1 MTIFATKVTAILV
14 LTCAVL
20 ALGTAVL
27 MTQIQV
33 NKEFMRLQHKQA
45 NKQRRQNPN
54 SKNAFS
60 VGSSSNNNNNEV
72 PIQTSSS
79 SSSSSSQESTQ
90 ASTAQSTDP
99 ATDIFTLQS
108 QPESIFVG
116 GGDGDS
122 AKTLGEAYWK
132 QAASFLKQWD
142 AILIAGNARHST
154 QHAHHYA
161 SRDDLIPPS
170 KEYQK
175 SNATTQYPHLALEK
189 SAHYGHPLAQFYLAN
204 AHASGI
210 WPFATNGGLQ
220 QQQQHQQH
228 NEAPPAAAAADM
240 TATTTLTSTKLEV
253 MEEWLA
259 QDHPQVM
266 KSFLLWHMAA
276 LAGNIEA
283 AMALAHRMDISS
295 KKETAKKNMA
305 DNSGECTRGLPYL
318 EAAAHGIIDQLESSS
333 HSRAKVLPPMDKHVL
348 AQVHMHGGT
357 SSQLDWNNKPDES
370 KEAIQFYHMKATT
383 TPWYWFY
390 YSKKDDGS
398 EKKPT
403 TTDVTAAATLGH
415 FYHYGVRGVQQNLTL
430 ALQYYEIAANN
441 NHWEAAGHAGT
452 FYLWGMGTEPNAKKA
467 LKYFKLGAPGSFAVC
482 YRKRE
487 MAVLQK
493 KKGKSED
500 EKQVHECDHHALN
513 GMGLIYLLGIPGVME
528 IDYGMAEKF
537 LALAKESGDTDAHYN
552 LAMMWLGWKTQFQ
565 NYPSETD
572 DLPEDGMSSNPYDLP
587 TEQEKSAF
595 ALHHSSRIVEKQYRG
610 PSQTNVKEAIT
621 LLASAA
627 SRGHVQARHRLAM
640 IYTEGIQVQTSALD
654 SYSIVKK
661 DCGKAKNHFQWIV
674 DNGSVDRS
682 KRLRMAYKEYVA
694 GNLEASLRNY
704 LTAAEG
710 GSNVGQ
716 VNAAFLLEQGVCLGL
731 DMPECAKASVR
742 LWKAAADRGHA
753 EACLRVGDFYYY
765 GRLRGKNRSL
775 GPFGWGQYILYP
787 EKHVLPLLEQWYEQG
802 LEWWA
807 EYQKSGEW
815 KYIFEAQEQI
825 TSNGD
830 DTQQQ
835 CTTEDCPESLEEEQE
850 LEDADLSMAAH
861 YYTIAVDKHQS
872 ARANFNLGFMHE
884 YGIGLKQDFP
894 LAKRHYDLAVSY
906 HAAEASLA
914 VQIALMAMSQHEN
927 IVKFRNAWN
936 AWWYGIEPPMDD
948 ALSTTEDNGKVA
960 SISNM
965 DEDEEE
971 PVQEPVPRPQ
981 QAEESVGEPVPGHEY
996 RNKEKRR
1003 KQDVVM
1009 EHIFEHQTLL
1019 LCVLAFTLLQLVEMR
1034 ARRLQQRR

>member
-1 MTIFATKVTAILV
+1 MTAHSISTTKVTALLV
-14 LTCAVL
+14 LSFLVL

-27 MTQIQV
+27 MLQVQV
-33 NKEFMRLQHKQA
+33 NQELLIKTKRTQKYSGKSDDSDDLKGISQH
-45 NKQRRQNPN
+45 
-54 SKNAFS
+54 
-60 VGSSSNNNNNEV
+60 
-72 PIQTSSS
+72 
-79 SSSSSSQESTQ
+79 STV
-90 ASTAQSTDP
+90 QSTDP
-99 ATDIFTLQS
+99 ASDIFTLQS
-108 QPESIFVG
+108 QPESIYVQ
-116 GGDGDS
+116 GDS
-122 AKTLGEAYWK
+122 TKTLGEAYWK
-132 QAASFLKQWD
+132 QAASFLRQWD
-142 AILIAGNARHST
+142 AILISSKKNKQGVH
-154 QHAHHYA
+154 HHYMA
-161 SRDDLIPPS
+161 RDDLIPPA
-170 KEYQK
+170 KDYQK
-175 SNATTQYPHLALEK
+175 SNATTQYPHLALQL
-189 SAHYGHPLAQFYLAN
+189 SADYGHPLAQFHLAN

-210 WPFATNGGLQ
+210 WPFYNHYGNSQDQ
-220 QQQQHQQH
+220 QQQDHV
-228 NEAPPAAAAADM
+228 
-240 TATTTLTSTKLEV
+240 TTQLEV
-253 MEEWLA
+253 MEEWLQ

-276 LAGNIEA
+276 MAGNIEA
-283 AMALAHRMDISS
+283 AMALAHRMDTSTTTS
-295 KKETAKKNMA
+295 NNPNNKDTKQKGATNN
-305 DNSGECTRGLPYL
+305 NSACTRALPYF
-318 EAAAHGIIDQLESSS
+318 EAAAHGIMDQLESSE
-333 HSRAKVLPPMDKHVL
+333 HSRAKILPHMDKHVL

-370 KEAIQFYHMKATT
+370 KEAIQFYHLKATT
-383 TPWYWFY
+383 TPWYY
-390 YSKKDDGS
+390 KDN

-403 TTDVTAAATLGH
+403 TIDVTAAATLGH
-415 FYHYGVRGVQQNLTL
+415 FYHYGIRGVQQNLTL
-430 ALQYYEIAANN
+430 ALEYYEIAANN
-441 NHWEAAGHAGT
+441 NHWEAAGQAGT
-452 FYLWGMGTEPNAKKA
+452 FYLWGMGTKPDAKKA

-565 NYPSETD
+565 NYPTEVE
-572 DLPEDGMSSNPYDLP
+572 DLPEDGMSTNPFELP
-587 TEQEKSAF
+587 TEKEKSAF
-595 ALHHSSRIVEKQYRG
+595 ALHHSGRIVEKQFRG
-610 PSQTNVKEAIT
+610 PSQTNVKEAVT
-621 LLASAA
+621 LLAAAA

-654 SYSIVKK
+654 YYSIVKK
-661 DCGKAKNHFQWIV
+661 DCSKAKSHFQWII

-682 KRLRMAYKEYVA
+682 KRLRMAYKEYAA

-704 LTAAEG
+704 LTVAEG

-731 DMPECAKASVR
+731 DMADCAKASVR
-742 LWKAAADRGHA
+742 LWKAAADRGNA
-753 EACLRVGDFYYY
+753 EACLRLGDFYYY
-765 GRLRGKNRSL
+765 GRLRVKNRSL
-775 GPFGWGQYILYP
+775 GPFGWVQYILYP

-815 KYIFEAQEQI
+815 KHIFAPAP
-825 TSNGD
+825 TADPSN
-830 DTQQQ
+830 DTQQ
-835 CTTEDCPESLEEEQE
+835 CTVDDCPVTLEEEEQE

-894 LAKRHYDLAVSY
+894 LAKRHYDLAASY

-936 AWWYGIEPPMDD
+936 AWWYGTEPPMDD
-948 ALSTTEDNGKVA
+948 ELPPTDDQDQQQPDAKTSSDTST
-960 SISNM
+960 
-965 DEDEEE
+965 DEEAAEPIKE
-971 PVQEPVPRPQ
+971 PVHRPQ
-981 QAEESVGEPVPGHEY
+981 QAEEGVGEPVPGHEQHH
-996 RNKEKRR
+996 KEKRR
-1003 KQDVVM
+1003 KKDVIM
-1009 EHIFEHQTLL
+1009 EHIFDHQTLL
-1019 LCVLAFTLLQLVEMR
+1019 ICALAFALLQLVEMR